1 MDEQSHEDIESQ
13 GRVGVVCCV
22 GDEALGEFMQ
32 GNGNGGLQPYG
43 EEGIGRDVVVMLSF
57 HIAFVHLLAGK
68 AILTGVLIR
77 QGQGVARGHPAGAD
91 RCVAGIS
98 ASVIVIVIVVVA
110 VVVTVIMGSMKGV
123 VGLEM
128 PSSCAESRQRARIA
142 GRATAHMFEA
152 FLATRISISV
162 TRSRFVTVG
171 FGVLDKGHDPLLNLE
186 NGRSPAWGCGIASG
200 SGPAAGQHQG
210 TAGSLYHFISRRGL
224 ATQRRISITA
234 L

>member
-13 GRVGVVCCV
+13 GRVGVICCV
-22 GDEALGEFMQ
+22 GDETLREFMQ
-32 GNGNGGLQPYG
+32 GNGNGGLQPYS

-68 AILTGVLIR
+68 VILTGVLIR

-91 RCVAGIS
+91 GCVAGIS
-98 ASVIVIVIVVVA
+98 ASVIVIVIVA
-110 VVVTVIMGSMKGV
+110 VTVIMGSMKGV
-123 VGLEM
+123 VRLEM
-128 PSSCAESRQRARIA
+128 PSSCAESRQGTRIA
-142 GRATAHMFEA
+142 GRATAHMLEA
-152 FLATRISISV
+152 FLATGISISV

-186 NGRSPAWGCGIASG
+186 YGRSPAWGCGIASG
-200 SGPAAGQHQG
+200 SSPTAGQRQG
-210 TAGSLYHFISRRGL
+210 AAGSLDHFISRRGL
-224 ATQRRISITA
+224 ASQRRISITA